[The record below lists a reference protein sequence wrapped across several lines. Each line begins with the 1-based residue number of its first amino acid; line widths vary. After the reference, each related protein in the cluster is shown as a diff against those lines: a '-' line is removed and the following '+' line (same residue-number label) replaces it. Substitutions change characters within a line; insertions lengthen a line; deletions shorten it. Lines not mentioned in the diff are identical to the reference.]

1 MLGNEQRL
9 RAMSVTLSVADVM
22 QYPLLKDIDE
32 AYLAQ
37 LTEQMKVRHYERRQ
51 VVLKKGEL
59 SKELMFL
66 HAGQL
71 QVVDTSNDGRDVGLC
86 LIAPGAVFGHVALI
100 DEQTRSS
107 SVVATQASTVVS
119 MSKALALKLF
129 YDHPVVMHR
138 LLIEFAGIIR
148 NTNSFRSVLS
158 QSHASS
164 RVYAVLVNLMRANVA
179 GMMTIEKMP
188 RQQELAI
195 MASTSR
201 ETVSR
206 VISQLATKG
215 IVEKDLRRLIIRQ
228 PEQLVLLAD
237 DEENK

>member
-1 MLGNEQRL
+1 
-9 RAMSVTLSVADVM
+9 MSSLAAITVSDL
-22 QYPLLKDIDE
+22 QGYPLLKDVDE
-32 AYLAQ
+32 AYLAA
-37 LTEQMKVRHYERRQ
+37 LSSNMHMRVYDRKQ
-51 VVLKKGEL
+51 VVLKKGE
-59 SKELMFL
+59 SAKELMFL
-66 HAGQL
+66 HSGQL
-71 QVVDTSNDGRDVGLC
+71 QVVDTSNDGKDVGLC
-86 LIAPGAVFGHVALI
+86 LITVGSVFGHVALI
-100 DEQTRSS
+100 DGQPRSS
-107 SVVATQASTVVS
+107 SVVATQPSSVACL
-119 MSKALALKLF
+119 SKALALKLF

-158 QSHASS
+158 QSHAGS
-164 RVYAVLVNLMRANVA
+164 RVFSVLASLMQPNVA

-206 VISQLATKG
+206 TISQLITKG

-228 PEQLVLLAD
+228 PEQLLLLAD
-237 DEENK
+237 DEGSR